1 MKKILFI
8 TGIIGMV
15 VPGLVLAQTG
25 SPTIV
30 TIVAAVEGVIK
41 ALFPIITAL
50 AILAFGYSLAKYLSA
65 KDLADQS
72 IYKAGL
78 LNSLI
83 ALFVMFTLV
92 GLITVLARSL
102 GIPNLGVDITTSTT
116 AGISPGTASGIST
129 FRNLALSLSKF
140 VSTRI
145 IPIMLAGAILFFFGN
160 IVIGITKNDQEAER
174 TQLNA
179 YLKWGIL
186 AIFIILTFFSIVSI
200 FTGSLFGTKAVIPQ
214 FQTSE

>member
-15 VPGLVLAQTG
+15 IPELVFAQAG

-30 TIVAAVEGVIK
+30 TIVAAVEGVIT

-50 AILAFGYSLAKYLSA
+50 AILAFGYSLAKYLAA

-72 IYKAGL
+72 VYKAGL
-78 LNSLI
+78 INSII
-83 ALFVMFTLV
+83 AIFVLFTVV
-92 GLITVLARSL
+92 GLVTVLARSL

-129 FRNLALSLSKF
+129 FRNLALAVSKF